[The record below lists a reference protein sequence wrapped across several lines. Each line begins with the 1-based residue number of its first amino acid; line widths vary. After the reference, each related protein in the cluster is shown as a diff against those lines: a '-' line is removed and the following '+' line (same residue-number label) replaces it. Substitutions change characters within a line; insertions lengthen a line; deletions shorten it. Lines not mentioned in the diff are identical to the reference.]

1 MLVTDWLR
9 NQHRHSQT
17 SCLGVFS
24 ASFCQVTGPSRIQ
37 GQPWQLW
44 ALSWNIFV
52 VVCLFVWPEYCSFI
66 FLKNV
71 ASGYLEV
78 RLWEVQE
85 LPVYPWERSA
95 MKPFPGSMKP
105 FPDSSTEPKPYVI
118 TFLIKW
124 NPLFGQKFSL
134 PPLLVS
140 HSLHPFPLFP
150 SPLSLLCVS
159 TLLPVFETKSH
170 QLKMVPDW
178 P

>member
-1 MLVTDWLR
+1 MLVTDWPR

-17 SCLGVFS
+17 SCLGIFS

-37 GQPWQLW
+37 GQPWPLW

-85 LPVYPWERSA
+85 LPMCPWERSA
-95 MKPFPGSMKP
+95 MKP
-105 FPDSSTEPKPYVI
+105 FPDSSTEPKPYDHLPYQVEHAVWAEI
-118 TFLIKW
+118 FLAPASC
-124 NPLFGQKFSL
+124 PLI
-134 PPLLVS
+134 
-140 HSLHPFPLFP
+140 P
-150 SPLSLLCVS
+150 STLSLYSPPHFLCSVCPPCF
-159 TLLPVFETKSH
+159 LCLRQKSH
-170 QLKMVPDW
+170 YLKMVPDW

>member
-24 ASFCQVTGPSRIQ
+24 AFFCQVTGPSRIQ

-95 MKPFPGSMKP
+95 MKPFP
-105 FPDSSTEPKPYVI
+105 DSSTEPKPYVI

-124 NPLFGQKFSL
+124 NPLFGQNFFL
-134 PPLLVS
+134 PPPFLS
-140 HSLHPFPLFP
+140 SRSLHPFPLFP